1 MSSDLVMLLGTLY
14 VDVVVTTPGLSD
26 SGLLCLLGLG
36 WVSCGVLSLTG
47 VVPLLL
53 LVLEVML

>member
-1 MSSDLVMLLGTLY
+1 MSSDLVMLLGTLC
-14 VDVVVTTPGLSD
+14 VDVVLTFPGLID
-26 SGLLCLLGLG
+26 NGLLCLVGLG
-36 WVSCGVLSLTG
+36 WVSCCVLALTG